1 MDSWFFGRDKLK
13 QKRLA
18 VPGDEWRSVEGS
30 VALISAQK
38 LNCHGR
44 GSMEQ
49 CWFCLN
55 SWEVMLAKASRM
67 MASDESMNKGTSSLE
82 IFQKKSK

>member
-13 QKRLA
+13 QKRLE
-18 VPGDEWRSVEGS
+18 VPDDEWRSVEGS
-30 VALISAQK
+30 VASIPAQN

-55 SWEVMLAKASRM
+55 SHGSMLTTASKM
-67 MASDESMNKGTSSLE
+67 IVSDE
-82 IFQKKSK
+82 